1 MLNKWACA
9 AICLAMGGLQAWD
22 SGVLRAGGMMQG
34 LVVAAILL
42 PVIAL
47 LLTESYG
54 VRAAAV
60 GTAFVLLT
68 VVRVMSSVPLPTLH
82 IVAFIP
88 GVLIFFSKV
97 TRPDRSRRQASA

>member
-1 MLNKWACA
+1 MLNKWSCA

-22 SGVLRAGGMMQG
+22 SGIGRAEGIMQG
-34 LVVAAILL
+34 LVVVAILL

-47 LLTESYG
+47 LLTERYG
-54 VRAAAV
+54 IRAAAV
-60 GTAFVLLT
+60 AAAFVLLT
-68 VVRVMSSVPLPTLH
+68 AVRAMSSVPLPTLH

-97 TRPDRSRRQASA
+97 VSAQDGRRSASA